1 MRIREVRLQSG
12 ISQKELATAIGV
24 APNTLSQ
31 YESGKRAPDFDT
43 MGRISDY
50 LHVSVDYLL
59 GLGREKPIPEDED
72 GLNAEQSELVRLYE
86 AAPPALRAAALAV
99 LRSAEAQSKVQG
111 EISEVE

>member
-31 YESGKRAPDFDT
+31 YESGKRAPDYDT

-59 GLGREKPIPEDED
+59 GLGREKPILEDED
-72 GLNAEQSELVRLYE
+72 GPALNARLVERLIQLSPEEQEKVE
-86 AAPPALRAAALAV
+86 AF
-99 LRSAEAQSKVQG
+99 VQG
-111 EISEVE
+111 MIAEREVK